1 MARHPVPT
9 TEARRELNK
18 TLKRFRAEGPTA
30 DPVLFGAHRRPEAVI
45 LPYETYE
52 VMQDLIEDAVIT
64 AQVRERDRHD
74 DGTRI
79 TVDGL
84 ADQLGISLEK

>member
-45 LPYETYE
+45 LPYATYE
-52 VMQDLIEDAVIT
+52 VMQDLIEDAVIA
-64 AQVRERDRHD
+64 AQVRERDRDD
-74 DGTRI
+74 DGKRI
-79 TVDGL
+79 TVDDL
-84 ADQLGISLEK
+84 ADELGITLEK